1 MFLTEGSNF
10 TRMKNKYLTRSLC
23 VTILSAMVLS
33 SPMSV
38 MAADEHIETASD
50 LGDGSGEV
58 ISDGSDTP
66 APEPNT
72 PAPEPDT
79 PAPEPDTP
87 TPEPDTPTPEPDT
100 PTPEPTVTPS
110 DPTVTPEPTVTPSD
124 PTATP
129 EPTVTPSDP
138 TATPS
143 PAPTN
148 VTESEAAKNLVAKI
162 NALAK
167 ETLTVNHA
175 ARVKELRA
183 EYDSLPEDQKK
194 FVTNYDLLV
203 GFESKIAELQ
213 KNQKDA
219 GNATDIS
226 DGSGNVTGKTGT
238 PVYYVSNLHAGK
250 EFYLD
255 SLKNNYQ
262 LSF

>member
-100 PTPEPTVTPS
+100 PTPEPTSSQPVQQS
-110 DPTVTPEPTVTPSD
+110 QK
-124 PTATP
+124 
-129 EPTVTPSDP
+129 
-138 TATPS
+138 
-143 PAPTN
+143 PANAFGN
-148 VTESEAAKNLVAKI
+148 VM
-162 NALAK
+162 
-167 ETLTVNHA
+167 
-175 ARVKELRA
+175 
-183 EYDSLPEDQKK
+183 DFLPIV
-194 FVTNYDLLV
+194 FIGAGL
-203 GFESKIAELQ
+203 FWFRQ
-213 KNQKDA
+213 KNRRGGPK
-219 GNATDIS
+219 G
-226 DGSGNVTGKTGT
+226 
-238 PVYYVSNLHAGK
+238 
-250 EFYLD
+250 
-255 SLKNNYQ
+255 
-262 LSF
+262 

>member
-50 LGDGSGEV
+50 LGDGSGEG

-110 DPTVTPEPTVTPSD
+110 DPT
-124 PTATP
+124 ATP
-129 EPTVTPSDP
+129 EPTVTPSNP
-138 TATPS
+138 TAYLYPIKPS
-143 PAPTN
+143 AVSSGQQMCAEGHRREGPSLSRHRRFLLYA
-148 VTESEAAKNLVAKI
+148 ESGEN
-162 NALAK
+162 
-167 ETLTVNHA
+167 
-175 ARVKELRA
+175 
-183 EYDSLPEDQKK
+183 
-194 FVTNYDLLV
+194 
-203 GFESKIAELQ
+203 
-213 KNQKDA
+213 
-219 GNATDIS
+219 
-226 DGSGNVTGKTGT
+226 
-238 PVYYVSNLHAGK
+238 
-250 EFYLD
+250 
-255 SLKNNYQ
+255 
-262 LSF
+262 

>member
-87 TPEPDTPTPEPDT
+87 TPEPDTPTP
-100 PTPEPTVTPS
+100 
-110 DPTVTPEPTVTPSD
+110 
-124 PTATP
+124 
-129 EPTVTPSDP
+129 
-138 TATPS
+138 
-143 PAPTN
+143 
-148 VTESEAAKNLVAKI
+148 
-162 NALAK
+162 
-167 ETLTVNHA
+167 
-175 ARVKELRA
+175 
-183 EYDSLPEDQKK
+183 
-194 FVTNYDLLV
+194 
-203 GFESKIAELQ
+203 
-213 KNQKDA
+213 
-219 GNATDIS
+219 
-226 DGSGNVTGKTGT
+226 
-238 PVYYVSNLHAGK
+238 
-250 EFYLD
+250 
-255 SLKNNYQ
+255 
-262 LSF
+262 

>member
-66 APEPNT
+66 DTPAPEPNT

-100 PTPEPTVTPS
+100 P
-110 DPTVTPEPTVTPSD
+110 TPEPTVTPSD

-183 EYDSLPEDQKK
+183 E
-194 FVTNYDLLV
+194 
-203 GFESKIAELQ
+203 
-213 KNQKDA
+213 
-219 GNATDIS
+219 
-226 DGSGNVTGKTGT
+226 
-238 PVYYVSNLHAGK
+238 
-250 EFYLD
+250 
-255 SLKNNYQ
+255 
-262 LSF
+262 